1 MKWLSTQQQ
10 QAWIGLLAATSGLAF
25 VCDREL
31 QDDAGISFDTYA
43 VLGALSE
50 APKMTLH
57 MSELA
62 GIAGHSQSRLSHA
75 VARLERSGLI
85 KRSPCTTDKRAVH
98 ATLTEDGLALV
109 REAAPEHVAVVRQLV
124 FDRLTPAQAESLAE
138 ITRTLYN
145 GLVDDGLVPPIP
157 LLR

>member
-1 MKWLSTQQQ
+1 M
-10 QAWIGLLAATSGLAF
+10 
-25 VCDREL
+25 R
-31 QDDAGISFDTYA
+31 
-43 VLGALSE
+43 
-50 APKMTLH
+50 LH

-85 KRSPCTTDKRAVH
+85 RRAKCSADKRAVD
-98 ATLTEDGLALV
+98 ATLTEKGLALV
-109 REAAPEHVAVVRQLV
+109 REAAADHVTAVRELV
-124 FDRLTPAQAESLAE
+124 FDRLTPAQARSLAE

-145 GLVDDGLVPPIP
+145 GLVADEIAPPIP